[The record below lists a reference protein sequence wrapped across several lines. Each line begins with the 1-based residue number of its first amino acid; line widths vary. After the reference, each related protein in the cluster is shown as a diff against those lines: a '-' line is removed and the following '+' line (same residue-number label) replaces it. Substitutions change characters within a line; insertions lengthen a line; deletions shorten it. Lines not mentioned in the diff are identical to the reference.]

1 MGTAADSAR
10 RQQFDFGRPDQNHQ
24 QGGQIMKPLKPIHIL
39 TVILALAALL
49 FGSILLGR
57 SAWSALMPPTITTMR
72 IDVDEFGPVDVV
84 QAEERQPRGLVV
96 LAANEADATASRQ
109 DALALAKA
117 GLVAVSFNFEA
128 LRADFAKSPPTDECH
143 YVSDDLKDLA
153 QAVQRKLGLQ
163 RYFFPVIV
171 GRGDGAA
178 FAYAALAQ
186 APANTLG
193 GAIGIGFKPLLRTD
207 RTYCF
212 EPKLEPAGDGYFAL
226 RRVPDPPAP
235 WRAIAPERERQSTE
249 AFQGSDGDV
258 AFVPAEDDAA
268 IREALIENAVELG
281 KTGERG
287 HSQMPVSIIRPEGP
301 VKGMAVIISGDGGW
315 RDIDKSIG
323 EWLAQKGVAVVGL
336 DSLRYFWSKKNPKD
350 VAADLALLFDHY
362 GAEFG
367 TDRYAIVGFSFGSD
381 IMPDVWPELPKTI
394 RDRVGVV
401 SLLALGTNADFE
413 VTVEGFI
420 GSASAESRP
429 LAPLLHQLPLDRT
442 QCIYGTEEADDNET
456 SCTAPEL
463 GEAQRVALEGGHHFD
478 GDYSKAAEAIWGRL
492 NPAP

>member
-1 MGTAADSAR
+1 MRA
-10 RQQFDFGRPDQNHQ
+10 FKHIQN
-24 QGGQIMKPLKPIHIL
+24 L
-39 TVILALAALL
+39 TIVASVVALM
-49 FGSILLGR
+49 FGSVLLGR
-57 SAWSALMPPTITTMR
+57 SAWSALTPPTVSTTT
-72 IDVDEFGPVDVV
+72 IDVEGFGPVDIVR
-84 QAEERQPRGLVV
+84 AEDRPSRGLVILV
-96 LAANEADATASRQ
+96 ADEADALARRE

-117 GLVAVSFNFEA
+117 GLVAVSFNFDA
-128 LRADFAKSPPTDECH
+128 LRADFAKSPPEDECH

-163 RYFFPVIV
+163 RYFFPVIA

-193 GAIGIGFKPLLRTD
+193 GAIGIGFRPLLRTD

-212 EPKLEPAGDGYFAL
+212 DPKLEPAGDGFFAL
-226 RRVPDPPAP
+226 RRVPDLPAP
-235 WRAIAPERERQSTE
+235 WRAIAPERERQAVE
-249 AFQGSDGDV
+249 AFQGDGDEV

-268 IREALIENAVELG
+268 TRDALVDSAVELG

-287 HSQMPVSIIRPEGP
+287 HSQLPVSVIAPEGP
-301 VKGMAVIISGDGGW
+301 AKGLAIIISGDGGW

-323 EWLAQKGVAVVGL
+323 EWLAQKGIAVVGL
-336 DSLRYFWSKKNPKD
+336 DSLRYFWSKKSPKD
-350 VAADLALLFDHY
+350 VAADLGLLFDHY

-381 IMPDVWPELPKTI
+381 IMPDVWPELPKAI
-394 RDRVGVV
+394 RDRIGLV

-420 GSASAESRP
+420 GAASAESRP
-429 LAPLLHQLPLDRT
+429 LTPLLHQLPLDRT
-442 QCIYGTEEADDNET
+442 QCIYGKEEAEDNET

-463 GEAQRVALEGGHHFD
+463 GDTQRIELDGGHHFD
-478 GDYSKAAEAIWGRL
+478 GDYAKAAEAIWGRL
-492 NPAP
+492 KPIP

>member
-1 MGTAADSAR
+1 MRS
-10 RQQFDFGRPDQNHQ
+10 
-24 QGGQIMKPLKPIHIL
+24 LKHIRNL
-39 TVILALAALL
+39 TIVMALVALAL
-49 FGSILLGR
+49 GSVMLGH
-57 SAWSALMPPTITTMR
+57 SAWSALMPPTVTTTT
-72 IDVDEFGPVDVV
+72 IDIEGFGAVEVV
-84 QAEERQPRGLVV
+84 KAEEHAPRGLVALV
-96 LAANEADATASRQ
+96 ADEADAAARRQ

-117 GLVAVSFNFEA
+117 GLIAVSFDFDA
-128 LRADFAKSPPTDECH
+128 LRADFAKSPPSDECH

-163 RYFFPVIV
+163 RYYFPVIA

-193 GAIGIGFKPLLRTD
+193 GAIGIGFRPLLRSD

-212 EPKLEPAGDGYFAL
+212 EPELEPAGDGMFAL
-226 RRVPDPPAP
+226 RRVPGLPAP
-235 WRAIAPERERQSTE
+235 WRAIAPERERQDIE
-249 AFQGSDGDV
+249 AFQGDGDDV
-258 AFVPAEDDAA
+258 AFIPAEDDAA
-268 IREALIENAVELG
+268 IRQALIENAVELS

-287 HSQMPVSIIRPEGP
+287 HSQLPVSIIRPDGP
-301 VKGMAVIISGDGGW
+301 AKGLAVIISGDGGW

-336 DSLRYFWSKKNPKD
+336 DSLRYFWSKKSPKD

-381 IMPDVWPELPKTI
+381 IMPDVWPELPRKT
-394 RDRVGVV
+394 RDRIRLV

-420 GSASAESRP
+420 GAASADSRP
-429 LAPLLHQLPLDRT
+429 LSPLLHQLPLDRT
-442 QCIYGTEEADDNET
+442 QCIYGTEEAQDNET

-463 GEAQRVALEGGHHFD
+463 GQAQRVALEGGHHFD
-478 GDYSKAAEAIWGRL
+478 GDYGKAAEAIWERL
-492 NPAP
+492 NPTP

>member
-1 MGTAADSAR
+1 MNA
-10 RQQFDFGRPDQNHQ
+10 
-24 QGGQIMKPLKPIHIL
+24 LKPIHML
-39 TVILALAALL
+39 TVMMAFVALV
-49 FGSILLGR
+49 FGAVLLGR
-57 SAWSALMPPTITTMR
+57 SAWSALMPPTTTTTR
-72 IDVDEFGPVDVV
+72 IDVDEFGAVDVV
-84 QAEERQPRGLVV
+84 QAEDRQPRGLVILV
-96 LAANEADATASRQ
+96 ANEADAAARRQ

-117 GLVAVSFNFEA
+117 GLIAVSFNFEA
-128 LRADFAKSPPTDECH
+128 LRADFSKSPPADECH

-153 QAVQRKLGLQ
+153 QAVQRKIGLP

-186 APANTLG
+186 APVNTLG

-212 EPKLEPAGDGYFAL
+212 EPKLEPLGDESFAL
-226 RRVPDPPAP
+226 RRVPDLPAP

-249 AFQGSDGDV
+249 AFQGGDGDV
-258 AFVPAEDDAA
+258 AFVAAEDDAA
-268 IREALIENAVELG
+268 IRDALIGNAVELG

-287 HSQMPVSIIRPEGP
+287 HSQLPVSVIKPEGP
-301 VKGMAVIISGDGGW
+301 VKGMALIISGDGGW

-381 IMPDVWPELPKTI
+381 IMPDVWPELPQTI
-394 RDRVGVV
+394 RDRVSVV

-429 LAPLLHQLPLDRT
+429 LAPRLHQLPLDRT
-442 QCIYGTEEADDNET
+442 QCIYGRDEADDNET
-456 SCTAPEL
+456 SCTASEL
-463 GEAQRVALEGGHHFD
+463 GGAQRVALEGGHHFD
-478 GDYSKAAEAIWGRL
+478 GDYSKAAEAIWARL
-492 NPAP
+492 NPTP